1 MPGCGGIPE
10 FQAWEYAILNSP
22 DPQNPSE
29 IAMAVKELLENEA
42 LSATGDSK
50 SLILEFAASY
60 IKWMFRVLQD
70 KIQPTKYP
78 KLDMDGDEEITVILG
93 SFNEKFDKKNTLIRL
108 RLPKWN
114 KVLFD
119 WVMEYQISP
128 FFHMIPKV
136 LEE

>member
-1 MPGCGGIPE
+1 
-10 FQAWEYAILNSP
+10 
-22 DPQNPSE
+22 
-29 IAMAVKELLENEA
+29 
-42 LSATGDSK
+42 
-50 SLILEFAASY
+50 
-60 IKWMFRVLQD
+60 
-70 KIQPTKYP
+70 
-78 KLDMDGDEEITVILG
+78 MDGGEEITVILG